1 MNPYNY
7 SRKYLDSGLGHEG
20 RDTYID
26 GCMKYILPVDG
37 GLQYKD
43 SDWTYENKKRFSNLL
58 RLPYHQ
64 VILEFPRSFECDCC
78 PHNLAPTILICQKE
92 VGDEL
97 GFVVDEVRYF
107 HEYDEWRT
115 NKFSATLNQKDIEE
129 WTNKTGE
136 MEFECEDVPQMVNLQ
151 VCIQYCIYLN
161 TRKIQVENVL
171 PNKKL
176 NTKRIKH
183 NKKPFFD
190 YKILT
195 IHKNAVKKTL
205 KQENIGNGKKRKWH
219 QVTGHFRFL
228 EQYEDPIWI
237 EDHERGDLSLGIADK
252 DYKIN
257 KIQDQGC

>member
-7 SRKYLDSGLGHEG
+7 SRKYLDSVLGHEG
-20 RDTYID
+20 RDTYKGID
-26 GCMKYILPVDG
+26 ADIYGGMKYILPVNG

-64 VILEFPRSFECDCC
+64 VILEFPWSFECDCC
-78 PHNLAPTILICQKE
+78 PLAPTILICQKE
-92 VGDEL
+92 VGDKL

-107 HEYDEWRT
+107 HEYNEWRK

-129 WTNKTGE
+129 WTNKTGD
-136 MEFECEDVPQMVNLQ
+136 MKFECEDVPQMVNLQ

-161 TRKIQVENVL
+161 TRKIQVENVF

-195 IHKNAVKKTL
+195 IHKKAVKKTL

-228 EQYEDPIWI
+228 EQYENPIWI

-252 DYKIN
+252 DYKIK
-257 KIQDQGC
+257 KI